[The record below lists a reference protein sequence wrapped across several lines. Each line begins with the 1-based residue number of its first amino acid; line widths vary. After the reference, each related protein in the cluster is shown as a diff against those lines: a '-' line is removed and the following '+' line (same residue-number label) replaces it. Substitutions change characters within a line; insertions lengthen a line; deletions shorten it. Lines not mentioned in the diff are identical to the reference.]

1 MHAEVTLRVEV
12 TVAKYAR
19 LTPPMES
26 LAFFV
31 VEKGHDTF
39 LVVDIGLLA
48 DIRILHLVDGLLE
61 ELLVLSDKQFLDVLQ
76 STFSLGNRVDLDT
89 FNKNL
94 DQGC

>member
-12 TVAKYAR
+12 TVAKHAR
-19 LTPPMES
+19 LTPPMEC

-31 VEKGHDTF
+31 MEESYDTF
-39 LVVDIGLLA
+39 LVVDISLLA
-48 DIRILHLVDGLLE
+48 NERILHLVDWLLE
-61 ELLVLSDKQFLDVLQ
+61 ELFVLSDEEFLDVLQ
-76 STFSLGNRVDLDT
+76 STFSLGYRVDLDT